1 LIAKSIHHFSA
12 RRLRPLVAVNCA
24 ALPET
29 LLESELFGH
38 EKGAFTGA
46 HERRIGK
53 FEVANHGILFLDELG
68 EISPSAQAKLL
79 RALQEGEIQRVGGNK
94 VIKVDVRVI
103 AATNKKLADEVANG
117 NFRQD
122 LYYRLRVIEIELPP
136 LRQRPDDIPV
146 LAQYFLK
153 QLRGKFPSNVQKISP
168 EALAAL
174 QRYPFPGNVRELRNV
189 IERGLVFA
197 QGDTLLP
204 QHLPAEVHAS
214 SDGLG
219 GLNDN
224 LVPTIAVLPGS
235 ANEESMAPQLDDDG
249 EPLTLSDLERRH
261 ILYVL
266 DRVGGNKLKA
276 AGLLGISRTTLY
288 EKLKTYDTPAPVA
301 E

>member
-1 LIAKSIHHFSA
+1 M
-12 RRLRPLVAVNCA
+12 
-24 ALPET
+24 
-29 LLESELFGH
+29 
-38 EKGAFTGA
+38 
-46 HERRIGK
+46 
-53 FEVANHGILFLDELG
+53 
-68 EISPSAQAKLL
+68 L

-94 VIKVDVRVI
+94 VTKVDVRVI
-103 AATNKKLADEVANG
+103 AATNKKLADEVAKG

-168 EALAAL
+168 EAMAAL
-174 QRYPFPGNVRELRNV
+174 QKYPFPGNVRELRNT

-204 QHLPAEVHAS
+204 QHLPSEVNAA

-219 GLNDN
+219 GLTGDSS
-224 LVPTIAVLPGS
+224 VPS
-235 ANEESMAPQLDDDG
+235 DEESFGMAASDSPASQLGEDG
-249 EPLTLSDLERRH
+249 EPLTLADLERRH

-266 DRVGGNKLKA
+266 ERMSGNKLKA
-276 AGLLGISRTTLY
+276 AGVLGISRTTLY
-288 EKLKTYDTPAPVA
+288 EKLKSYDTPASML